1 MASLSMLPKGEN
13 LKLRDD
19 IFDPIDL
26 LARCSSQSVRRQR
39 PGALARCGARHLG
52 VQGVAACLKSQW
64 SRASA
69 TSAMGHFETKTDAL
83 SMRVYRSGPPA

>member
-19 IFDPIDL
+19 IFDPIDR

-52 VQGVAACLKSQW
+52 VQGMAACLKSQW

-69 TSAMGHFETKTDAL
+69 TSAMG
-83 SMRVYRSGPPA
+83 S